1 MDEKDPN
8 GDLTPEM
15 RGKIDKYVERTFGE
29 RVPAENVSLA
39 LFFLVVSVFFVY
51 FIVELW

>member
-15 RGKIDKYVERTFGE
+15 RGKIDKYVEKTFGS
-29 RVPAENVSLA
+29 RVPAENVSYLPTLPYIKA
-39 LFFLVVSVFFVY
+39 LFLCFQL
-51 FIVELW
+51 